1 MKQTVEIVGAGI
13 AGLTTGLA
21 FAQKGW
27 QVRVHEQRSALCN
40 RREGIFVWENGLRV
54 LDAF

>member
-1 MKQTVEIVGAGI
+1 MKRTVEIAGGGI

-27 QVRVHEQRSALCN
+27 RVRVHAQESAL
-40 RREGIFVWENGLRV
+40 RI
-54 LDAF
+54 